1 MDLINRKYNYNLETG
16 TVGTDDENIAN
27 ILYNINRIETKKDFT
42 SSDLDELKGTL
53 RELYSWVADAAI
65 HLNRFLDIYEK
76 KVKIETSDTVV
87 LGIGDAEELIED
99 AVNKTDTAKMS
110 AVFPAV
116 YKMLLD
122 IVPSVLELDAQAVG
136 RVRKQEED

>member
-1 MDLINRKYNYNLETG
+1 MSEPIMRKYNYNLETG

-42 SSDLDELKGTL
+42 SSDSDELKGAL

-76 KVKIETSDTVV
+76 KVKLETSDTVV
-87 LGIGDAEELIED
+87 LGVGDAEVLIED
-99 AVNKTDTAKMS
+99 VVNETDTAKMS

-122 IVPSVLELDAQAVG
+122 IVPLVLELDAQAVG
-136 RVRKQEED
+136 RV